1 MLKSLFIT
9 IFSICMLMGYAQT
22 DGYAPSSDGVKI
34 HYKLYGKGAPILLI
48 NGGAGYSSRHLEG
61 FAAELSGHGYQVILF
76 DRRGTGL
83 STLPKADT
91 TTVTMDKMV
100 GDLEALRTH
109 LKLEKW
115 TVLGYSFGGTYGM
128 FYSVKH
134 SDKLNGLLLTSPA
147 GIDVSFAYY
156 YQQNQMARLS
166 VAELTELEKLAGVNT
181 KEAEER
187 RLDLTVRAYVYS
199 PKHLAEVNKLF
210 HNSQYYPEIDGLII
224 KDILKLQYNLV
235 PQFKKFKKPCLILF
249 GRQDF
254 LGDGTALKTHQ
265 GIPNS
270 KLVFINECNHYPWIE
285 QKETYF
291 KEVDA
296 FMKSLEA
303 KK

>member
-1 MLKSLFIT
+1 
-9 IFSICMLMGYAQT
+9 MLMGYAQT
-22 DGYAPSSDGVKI
+22 DGYAPSSDEVKI
-34 HYKLYGKGAPILLI
+34 HYKLYGKGTPILLI
-48 NGGAGYSSRHLEG
+48 NGGAGYSSRHLQG
-61 FAAELSGHGYQVILF
+61 FAAELSSHGYQVILF

-83 STLPKADT
+83 STLPKIDST
-91 TTVTMDKMV
+91 TITMNKLVD
-100 GDLEALRTH
+100 DLEALRTH

-115 TVLGYSFGGTYGM
+115 TVLGYSFGGVYGM
-128 FYSVKH
+128 FYATKH
-134 SDKLNGLLLTSPA
+134 ADKLNGLLLTSPA

-199 PKHLAEVNKLF
+199 PKHLKEVSELF
-210 HNSQYYPEIDGLII
+210 HNSQYYPEVDGLII

-235 PQFKKFKKPCLILF
+235 PKFKGFKKPCLILF

-254 LGDGTALKTHQ
+254 LGDANAMKVNQ

-296 FMKSLEA
+296 FMKSL
-303 KK
+303 K